1 MFCVKVN
8 PGSERIQVRHY
19 TSGFLPSYKAADPDG
34 KSRRKLLVVPGYIFM
49 LQKASRAEKVPE
61 AEWAVIDA
69 LSDPHP
75 SVLDRETGTITDGPL
90 TAVQD
95 YITGTTDTTVQIR
108 VSLLGES
115 RLYRLPVAPPEGEAG
130 DAPAEDAEKTGEE
143 GNQERNIGPSV
154 EETDADKKGKSA
166 YTEEQKAEMIARA
179 GEIGVRAAAEEY
191 GVPWQTIAQFK
202 RRAKEADRRTAET
215 AEIAEPA
222 SFLPAGI
229 AEEAPEDAEG
239 LQVENAVLRE
249 RIEQLEEK
257 IISLKKALDR
267 LV

>member
-49 LQKASRAEKVPE
+49 LQKAPRAEKVPE
-61 AEWAVIDA
+61 AEWVVIDA

-95 YITGTTDTTVQIR
+95 YITGTTDSTVQIR
-108 VSLLGES
+108 VTLLGES
-115 RLYRLPVAPPEGEAG
+115 RLYRLPVTPPEEEGA
-130 DAPAEDAEKTGEE
+130 APAEDAENTGEE
-143 GNQERNIGPSV
+143 GDQEKSISSGVNDV
-154 EETDADKKGKSA
+154 AEDKKGKSA

-179 GEIGVRAAAEEY
+179 GEIGVRAAAGEY

-249 RIEQLEEK
+249 KIEQLEAK
-257 IISLKKALDR
+257 IVSLKKALDR